1 MLPPAPN
8 RFRKPA
14 SGAKR
19 PQRGGLCSEQE
30 VSDLRVKQNENS
42 SKLNERPV
50 NVYENKGS
58 LRKIL
63 PESQNVYENKGT

>member
-14 SGAKR
+14 SGAKS
-19 PQRGGLCSEQE
+19 PQRSGLSSEQK
-30 VSDLRVKQNENS
+30 VPDLRVKQNKNS
-42 SKLNERPV
+42 SKLNERPA

-58 LRKIL
+58 LRKTL
-63 PESQNVYENKGT
+63 QESQNVYENKGT